1 MFQYA
6 YIKAL
11 SLRNN
16 TDFNLDISEY
26 KRYFRPYE
34 LEIFDIQKKYV
45 HHKDIPRYETIY
57 FNNKYVNYLWFNY
70 VKWIFKKLNQ
80 NHHYEKTFSFDEKFI
95 QHQDW
100 YIEWYFQ
107 SELYFKDFEEEIRKD
122 FTFLSPATGK
132 NLEILKKIQT
142 ENSVSVHIRRWDY
155 LKGNNINIHWICS
168 LDYYQQAIQHIK
180 DTISNPIFYFFSD
193 DIARVKENIIVDN
206 AQYIDRNTGDYSRE
220 DMRLMSHCKHNIIAN
235 SSFSRWGGGSILIQ
249 KRLSLLLSFGSNEY
263 DLKKVK

>member
-1 MFQYA
+1 MLIQKIVWWLWNQMFQYA

-11 SLRNN
+11 SLRNKS
-16 TDFNLDISEY
+16 DFDLDLSEY
-26 KRYFRPYE
+26 KRYFVHR

-155 LKGNNINIHWICS
+155 LKGNNINIHWVCS
-168 LDYYQQAIQHIK
+168 LDYYQQAIQHVK
-180 DTISNPIFYFFSD
+180 NTVSNPIFYFFSD
-193 DIARVKENIIVDN
+193 DIDRVKEHLKVEQ
-206 AQYIDRNTGDYSRE
+206 AHYIDWNSWSSSRE

-235 SSFSRWGGGSILIQ
+235 SSFSRWGWLNNNPE
-249 KRLSLLLSFGSNEY
+249 K
-263 DLKKVK
+263 